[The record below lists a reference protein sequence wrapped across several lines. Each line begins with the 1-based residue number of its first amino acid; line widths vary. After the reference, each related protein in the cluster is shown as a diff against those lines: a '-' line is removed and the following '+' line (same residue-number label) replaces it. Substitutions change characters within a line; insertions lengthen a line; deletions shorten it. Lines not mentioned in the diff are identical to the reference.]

1 MKTRM
6 SILSVVCLISCFVIA
21 GLATPAHA
29 DPDYYA
35 DRLSREHRVASDVDE
50 WIERGNATIT
60 ASPRFEDGVRLTAWA
75 NEAQNT
81 EDYEFAI
88 ASAVYLF
95 EIPAGTQYI
104 EVLVRYRGEPHRLE
118 IEDYDEPIA
127 GRAWIRNTKRETTRR
142 GYYDENAKE
151 TRYGDTFVLRAKNRS
166 EHIKI
171 PATGHVKDGWME
183 LHIVAEGGEQI
194 DVEYLEVSTYRRQP
208 KVRVI
213 QRYTPTYRWRPWHRY
228 TYLYFYDG
236 PIYYATDYDYYL
248 RWSYPIYDHHYLS
261 IRSYYGGYLGRYRG
275 YYPSA
280 YYRCYSPYYYSGS
293 RSYYGGTPKVY
304 QRRTQLNRWS
314 AKHETTRRQYSRSR
328 LSANS
333 QAGNRTAV
341 RRSVRTTLEDHRRQ
355 TPATTERIARQS
367 IITQKQRAR
376 VSTSTLRQSKVRQST
391 YATGSTGSTS
401 TLSKQRRYPAA
412 TTQGT
417 NRYSSSTRTQRT
429 TPLYR
434 RSTQTQRT
442 TPLYRRSTTSSN
454 RSVSSSTSST
464 SRPKYRTTT
473 SNSSSSRAK
482 YRTTTSNSSSSRSRS
497 SISRSTTSSSRER
510 SSVSRSSS
518 SSSRSRTSV
527 SRSSSTKTR
536 TRPTTSSS
544 SSSRSSSKSSDDD
557 DDDRSRTTQRT
568 KRRR

>member
-1 MKTRM
+1 MKSRI
-6 SILSVVCLISCFVIA
+6 SILGVICLISCFLIA
-21 GLATPAHA
+21 GLSVPANA
-29 DPDYYA
+29 DYDYYG

-75 NEAQNT
+75 NDTQKT
-81 EDYEFAI
+81 DDYEFAI

-95 EIPAGTQYI
+95 EIPKGTQYI

-127 GRAWIRNTKRETTRR
+127 GRAWIRNTKRETTRS

-151 TRYGDTFVLRAKNRS
+151 TRYGDTFVLRAKKRS

-171 PATGHVKDGWME
+171 PAVGHVKDGWME

-208 KVRVI
+208 KVKVI
-213 QRYTPTYRWRPWHRY
+213 QRYTPSYRWRPWNRY

-236 PIYYATDYDYYL
+236 PVYYATDHDYYL

-261 IRSYYGGYLGRYRG
+261 IRSHYGGYLGRYRG
-275 YYPSA
+275 YYPRS
-280 YYRCYSPYYYSGS
+280 YYRYYSPYYGS
-293 RSYYGGTPKVY
+293 YNSYYRGTPKVY

-314 AKHETTRRQYSRSR
+314 AQHETTRRQYSRSR

-333 QAGNRTAV
+333 QRENRTAV
-341 RRSVRTTLEDHRRQ
+341 RRSVRTTLENHRRQ
-355 TPATTERIARQS
+355 TPATTERVARQS
-367 IITQKQRAR
+367 IITQKLRTRA
-376 VSTSTLRQSKVRQST
+376 SASTLRQSNVRKST
-391 YATGSTGSTS
+391 YASGTTTR
-401 TLSKQRRYPAA
+401 TLSKQRRSPSA
-412 TTQGT
+412 TTQDV
-417 NRYSSSTRTQRT
+417 NRYRRSETQRT

-434 RSTQTQRT
+434 RSTGSST
-442 TPLYRRSTTSSN
+442 RSF
-454 RSVSSSTSST
+454 SSSTSSN
-464 SRPKYRTTT
+464 SRP
-473 SNSSSSRAK
+473 K

-497 SISRSTTSSSRER
+497 SLSRSTTSSSRER

-518 SSSRSRTSV
+518 SSSSSRSRASV
-527 SRSSSTKTR
+527 SRSSSSSKTR
-536 TRPTTSSS
+536 TRPTTTSS
-544 SSSRSSSKSSDDD
+544 SSSRSSSSSSSDDD

>member
-1 MKTRM
+1 MKARI

-21 GLATPAHA
+21 GLATPVNA
-29 DPDYYA
+29 DYDYYG
-35 DRLSREHRVASDVDE
+35 DRLSREHRIASDVDE

-75 NEAQNT
+75 NDARSA

-95 EIPAGTQYI
+95 EIPVGTQSI
-104 EVLVRYRGEPHRLE
+104 EILVRYRGEPHRLE
-118 IEDYDEPIA
+118 IQDYDEPIA

-151 TRYGDTFVLRAKNRS
+151 TRYGDTFILRAKNRS

-171 PATGHVKDGWME
+171 PAAGHVKDGWME

-213 QRYTPTYRWRPWHRY
+213 QRYTPTYHWRPWHRY

-236 PIYYATDYDYYL
+236 PIYYATDHDYYL

-261 IRSYYGGYLGRYRG
+261 IRSHYGGYLGRYRG

-280 YYRCYSPYYYSGS
+280 YYRGYSPYYGS
-293 RSYYGGTPKVY
+293 RHNYYRGSPKVY

-314 AKHETTRRQYSRSR
+314 SQHETTRKQYSRSR
-328 LSANS
+328 LAANR
-333 QAGNRTAV
+333 QRDNRTTV
-341 RRSVRTTLEDHRRQ
+341 RRSVRTTLENHRRQ
-355 TPATTERIARQS
+355 TPATTDRVARRS
-367 IITQKQRAR
+367 IIAEKQRVLR
-376 VSTSTLRQSKVRQST
+376 SNSTLRQSNVRKST
-391 YATGSTGSTS
+391 YASGSTIN
-401 TLSKQRRYPAA
+401 KQRRYSAS
-412 TTQGT
+412 TTQNV
-417 NRYSSSTRTQRT
+417 NRYRSGTETQRT

-434 RSTQTQRT
+434 RSTA
-442 TPLYRRSTTSSN
+442 SSN
-454 RSVSSSTSST
+454 RSF
-464 SRPKYRTTT
+464 
-473 SNSSSSRAK
+473 SSSRSSNSRPTYK
-482 YRTTTSNSSSSRSRS
+482 TLTSSSSSSRSRS
-497 SISRSTTSSSRER
+497 STTRATTSSSRER

-518 SSSRSRTSV
+518 SSSRSRSSV

-544 SSSRSSSKSSDDD
+544 SSSRSSSSSSSDDD

>member
-1 MKTRM
+1 MKTRI
-6 SILSVVCLISCFVIA
+6 STLSVVCLISCFVIA
-21 GLATPAHA
+21 GLSTLANA
-29 DPDYYA
+29 DYDYYG

-75 NEAQNT
+75 NDAQNT
-81 EDYEFAI
+81 DEYEFAI

-118 IEDYDEPIA
+118 IEDYEEPIA
-127 GRAWIRNTKRETTRR
+127 GRAWIRNTKRETTRS

-171 PATGHVKDGWME
+171 PAVGHVKDGWME

-236 PIYYATDYDYYL
+236 PVYYATDYDYYL
-248 RWSYPIYDHHYLS
+248 RWSYPVYDHHYLS

-280 YYRCYSPYYYSGS
+280 YYRYYSPYYGS
-293 RSYYGGTPKVY
+293 YQSYYRGTPKVY

-314 AKHETTRRQYSRSR
+314 AQHETTRRQYSRSR
-328 LSANS
+328 LSANNR
-333 QAGNRTAV
+333 GENRTAV
-341 RRSVRTTLEDHRRQ
+341 RRSVRTTLENHRRQ
-355 TPATTERIARQS
+355 TPATTERVARQS
-367 IITQKQRAR
+367 IITQKLRTRA
-376 VSTSTLRQSKVRQST
+376 STASTLRQSNVRKST
-391 YATGSTGSTS
+391 YASGSTTRA
-401 TLSKQRRYPAA
+401 LSQQRRYSTA
-412 TTQGT
+412 TTQDV
-417 NRYSSSTRTQRT
+417 NRYRRSAETQRT

-434 RSTQTQRT
+434 RST
-442 TPLYRRSTTSSN
+442 SSSN
-454 RSVSSSTSST
+454 RSFSSSTSSN

-473 SNSSSSRAK
+473 SNSSA
-482 YRTTTSNSSSSRSRS
+482 SRSRS
-497 SISRSTTSSSRER
+497 SVSRSTTSSSPERSSVSRSRSSASRSR

-518 SSSRSRTSV
+518 SSSASRSRSSV

-544 SSSRSSSKSSDDD
+544 SSSRSSSSSSSDDD

>member
-1 MKTRM
+1 MKTRI
-6 SILSVVCLISCFVIA
+6 SILGVICLISCFVIV
-21 GLATPAHA
+21 GLSTPTNA
-29 DPDYYA
+29 DYDYYA

-75 NEAQNT
+75 NDAQNT
-81 EDYEFAI
+81 DDYEFAI

-127 GRAWIRNTKRETTRR
+127 GRAWIRNTKREATRS

-171 PATGHVKDGWME
+171 PAAGRVKNGWME

-228 TYLYFYDG
+228 TYPYFYDG
-236 PIYYATDYDYYL
+236 PVYYTTDHDYYL

-261 IRSYYGGYLGRYRG
+261 IRSRYGGYLGRYRG
-275 YYPSA
+275 HHPRA
-280 YYRCYSPYYYSGS
+280 YYRYYSPYYGS
-293 RSYYGGTPKVY
+293 YHSYYRGTPKVY

-314 AKHETTRRQYSRSR
+314 AQHETTRRQYSRSR

-333 QAGNRTAV
+333 QRENRTAV
-341 RRSVRTTLEDHRRQ
+341 RRSVRTTLENHRRQ
-355 TPATTERIARQS
+355 TPATTERVARQS
-367 IITQKQRAR
+367 IITQKVRAR
-376 VSTSTLRQSKVRQST
+376 ASASTLRQNNTRKSIHASEST
-391 YATGSTGSTS
+391 V
-401 TLSKQRRYPAA
+401 SKQRRYSTA
-412 TTQGT
+412 TTRDV
-417 NRYSSSTRTQRT
+417 NRYRRSTETQRT

-434 RSTQTQRT
+434 RST
-442 TPLYRRSTTSSN
+442 
-454 RSVSSSTSST
+454 SSSTRSF
-464 SRPKYRTTT
+464 
-473 SNSSSSRAK
+473 SSSRSSNARPQ

-497 SISRSTTSSSRER
+497 SVSRSTTSSSRER

-518 SSSRSRTSV
+518 SSSSSRSRSSV

-536 TRPTTSSS
+536 TRPTTTSS
-544 SSSRSSSKSSDDD
+544 SSSRSSSSSSSDDD

>member
-1 MKTRM
+1 MKTRI
-6 SILSVVCLISCFVIA
+6 STLSVVCLISCFVIA
-21 GLATPAHA
+21 GLSPLANA
-29 DPDYYA
+29 DYDYYA

-75 NEAQNT
+75 NDAQNT
-81 EDYEFAI
+81 EEYEFAI

-118 IEDYDEPIA
+118 IEDYEEPIA
-127 GRAWIRNTKRETTRR
+127 GRAWIRNTKRETTRS

-171 PATGHVKDGWME
+171 PAVGHVKDGWME

-236 PIYYATDYDYYL
+236 PVYYATDYDYYL
-248 RWSYPIYDHHYLS
+248 RWSYPVYDHHYLS

-280 YYRCYSPYYYSGS
+280 YYRYYSPYYGS
-293 RSYYGGTPKVY
+293 YHSYYRGTPKVY

-314 AKHETTRRQYSRSR
+314 AQHETTRRQYSRSR
-328 LSANS
+328 LSANNR
-333 QAGNRTAV
+333 GENRTVV
-341 RRSVRTTLEDHRRQ
+341 RKSVRTTLENHRRQ
-355 TPATTERIARQS
+355 TPATTERVARHS
-367 IITQKQRAR
+367 IITQKLRTRA
-376 VSTSTLRQSKVRQST
+376 STASTLRESNVRKST
-391 YATGSTGSTS
+391 YASGSTGRA
-401 TLSKQRRYPAA
+401 LSQQRRYSTA
-412 TTQGT
+412 TTQDV
-417 NRYSSSTRTQRT
+417 NRYRRSETQRT

-434 RSTQTQRT
+434 RST
-442 TPLYRRSTTSSN
+442 SSSN
-454 RSVSSSTSST
+454 RSFSSSTSSN

-473 SNSSSSRAK
+473 SNSSA
-482 YRTTTSNSSSSRSRS
+482 SRSRS
-497 SISRSTTSSSRER
+497 SVSRSTTSSSPER

-518 SSSRSRTSV
+518 STSRSRSSVSRSSSSTSRSRSSV

-544 SSSRSSSKSSDDD
+544 SSSRSSSSSSSDDD

>member
-1 MKTRM
+1 MKIRIST
-6 SILSVVCLISCFVIA
+6 LSVVCLISCFVIA
-21 GLATPAHA
+21 GLSPLANA
-29 DPDYYA
+29 DYDYYA

-75 NEAQNT
+75 NDAQNT
-81 EDYEFAI
+81 DEYEFAI

-118 IEDYDEPIA
+118 IEDYEEPIA
-127 GRAWIRNTKRETTRR
+127 GRAWIRNTKRETTRS

-171 PATGHVKDGWME
+171 PAVGHVKDGWME

-236 PIYYATDYDYYL
+236 PVYYATDYDYYL
-248 RWSYPIYDHHYLS
+248 RWSYPVYDHHYLS

-280 YYRCYSPYYYSGS
+280 YYRYYSPYYGS
-293 RSYYGGTPKVY
+293 YHSYYRGTPKVY

-314 AKHETTRRQYSRSR
+314 AQHETTRRQYSRSR
-328 LSANS
+328 LSANKR
-333 QAGNRTAV
+333 GENRTAV
-341 RRSVRTTLEDHRRQ
+341 RRSVRTTLENHRRQ
-355 TPATTERIARQS
+355 TPATTERVARQS
-367 IITQKQRAR
+367 IITQKLRTRA
-376 VSTSTLRQSKVRQST
+376 STASTLRQSNVRKST
-391 YATGSTGSTS
+391 YASGSTTRA
-401 TLSKQRRYPAA
+401 LSQQRRYSTA
-412 TTQGT
+412 TTQDV
-417 NRYSSSTRTQRT
+417 NRYRRSETQRT

-434 RSTQTQRT
+434 RST
-442 TPLYRRSTTSSN
+442 SSSN
-454 RSVSSSTSST
+454 RSFSSSTSSN
-464 SRPKYRTTT
+464 SRPQYRTTT
-473 SNSSSSRAK
+473 SNSSA
-482 YRTTTSNSSSSRSRS
+482 SRSRS
-497 SISRSTTSSSRER
+497 SVSRSTTSPSRER

-518 SSSRSRTSV
+518 SASRSRSSVSRSSSSASRSRSSV

-544 SSSRSSSKSSDDD
+544 SSSRSSSSSSSDDD

>member
-1 MKTRM
+1 MKTRI
-6 SILSVVCLISCFVIA
+6 SILSAVCLMSCFVIA
-21 GLATPAHA
+21 GLATPVNA
-29 DPDYYA
+29 DHDYYA
-35 DRLSREHRVASDVDE
+35 DRLSREHRIASDVDE

-75 NEAQNT
+75 NETQDT
-81 EDYEFAI
+81 DDYEFAI

-118 IEDYDEPIA
+118 IEDYEEPIA

-261 IRSYYGGYLGRYRG
+261 IRSYYGGYLGRYRT
-275 YYPSA
+275 YYPSS
-280 YYRCYSPYYYSGS
+280 YYRGYSPYYYSGS

-328 LSANS
+328 LSANN
-333 QAGNRTAV
+333 QRGDRTAV
-341 RRSVRTTLEDHRRQ
+341 RRSVRTTLENHRKQ
-355 TPATTERIARQS
+355 TPATTDRIARQS

-376 VSTSTLRQSKVRQST
+376 ASTSTLRQSKVRQST
-391 YATGSTGSTS
+391 YATRNTGSTR
-401 TLSKQRRYPAA
+401 TLSKQRRYPTA
-412 TTQGT
+412 TTQNA
-417 NRYSSSTRTQRT
+417 NRYRS
-429 TPLYR
+429 
-434 RSTQTQRT
+434 STQTQRT
-442 TPLYRRSTTSSN
+442 TPLYRRPTTTSN
-454 RSVSSSTSST
+454 RSFSSSTSST
-464 SRPKYRTTT
+464 SRPQ
-473 SNSSSSRAK
+473 

-497 SISRSTTSSSRER
+497 SLSRSTTSSSRESSSVNR
-510 SSVSRSSS
+510 SSSSSSRSRTNVSRSSS
-518 SSSRSRTSV
+518 SSSRSRSSV

-544 SSSRSSSKSSDDD
+544 SSSRSSSSSNNDD

>member
-1 MKTRM
+1 MKTRI
-6 SILSVVCLISCFVIA
+6 STLSVVCLIGCFVIA
-21 GLATPAHA
+21 GGLTLANA
-29 DPDYYA
+29 DYDYYA

-75 NEAQNT
+75 NDAHNT
-81 EDYEFAI
+81 DEYEFAI

-95 EIPAGTQYI
+95 EIPTGAQYI
-104 EVLVRYRGEPHRLE
+104 EVIVRYRGEPHRLE
-118 IEDYDEPIA
+118 IEDYEEPIA
-127 GRAWIRNTKRETTRR
+127 GRAWIRNTKRETTRS
-142 GYYDENAKE
+142 GYYDENARE

-171 PATGHVKDGWME
+171 PAVGHVKDGWME

-208 KVRVI
+208 KVRVL
-213 QRYTPTYRWRPWHRY
+213 QRYTPSYRWRPWHRY

-236 PIYYATDYDYYL
+236 PVYYATDYDYYL
-248 RWSYPIYDHHYLS
+248 RWSYPVYDHHYLS

-275 YYPSA
+275 YHPSA
-280 YYRCYSPYYYSGS
+280 YYRYYSPYHGS
-293 RSYYGGTPKVY
+293 YHSYYRGTPKVY

-314 AKHETTRRQYSRSR
+314 AQHEKTRRQYSRSR
-328 LSANS
+328 LSANNR
-333 QAGNRTAV
+333 GENRTAV
-341 RRSVRTTLEDHRRQ
+341 RRSVRTTLENHRRQ
-355 TPATTERIARQS
+355 TPATTERVARQS
-367 IITQKQRAR
+367 IITQKLRTRA
-376 VSTSTLRQSKVRQST
+376 STAATLRQNNVRKST
-391 YATGSTGSTS
+391 YASGSTTS
-401 TLSKQRRYPAA
+401 ALSQQRRYSTA
-412 TTQGT
+412 TTQNA
-417 NRYSSSTRTQRT
+417 NRYRRSSIETQRT

-434 RSTQTQRT
+434 RST
-442 TPLYRRSTTSSN
+442 
-454 RSVSSSTSST
+454 SSSSSSRSFSSSPSST

-473 SNSSSSRAK
+473 SNSSA
-482 YRTTTSNSSSSRSRS
+482 SRSRS
-497 SISRSTTSSSRER
+497 SVNRSSASSSPER

-518 SSSRSRTSV
+518 SSSRSRSSVSRSSSSSSRSRSSV

-544 SSSRSSSKSSDDD
+544 SSSRSSSSSSSDDD
-557 DDDRSRTTQRT
+557 DDDRSRKTQRT

>member
-1 MKTRM
+1 MKTRI

-21 GLATPAHA
+21 GLVTPVNA

-50 WIERGNATIT
+50 WIERGNTTIT

-75 NEAQNT
+75 SDTQNA

-95 EIPAGTQYI
+95 EIPAGAQYI

-127 GRAWIRNTKRETTRR
+127 GRVWIRNTKRETTRR

-213 QRYTPTYRWRPWHRY
+213 QRYTPSYRWRPWHRY

-261 IRSYYGGYLGRYRG
+261 IRSYYGGYLGRYRT
-275 YYPSA
+275 YYPNS

-314 AKHETTRRQYSRSR
+314 AKHESTRRQYSRSR
-328 LSANS
+328 LSANN
-333 QAGNRTAV
+333 QVGNRTAV
-341 RRSVRTTLEDHRRQ
+341 RKSVRTTLANHRRQ
-355 TPATTERIARQS
+355 TPATTDRIARQS
-367 IITQKQRAR
+367 LITQKQRAR
-376 VSTSTLRQSKVRQST
+376 ASTSTSHQSKVRQST
-391 YATGSTGSTS
+391 HASGSTRSTS
-401 TLSKQRRYPAA
+401 TLSKQRRYPAT
-412 TTQGT
+412 TTQST
-417 NRYSSSTRTQRT
+417 NRYSSSTQTRRTTPLYKSPTRTQRT

-434 RSTQTQRT
+434 RPT
-442 TPLYRRSTTSSN
+442 TTSN
-454 RSVSSSTSST
+454 RSFSSSTNST
-464 SRPKYRTTT
+464 SRPKYRTAT
-473 SNSSSSRAK
+473 SSSRPK
-482 YRTTTSNSSSSRSRS
+482 YRTATSSSSSSRSRS
-497 SISRSTTSSSRER
+497 SVSRSSTSSSRER

-518 SSSRSRTSV
+518 SSSSSRSRSSV

-544 SSSRSSSKSSDDD
+544 SSSRSSSSSSNDD

>member
-1 MKTRM
+1 MKTRI
-6 SILSVVCLISCFVIA
+6 SILSAVCLISCFVIA
-21 GLATPAHA
+21 GLATPANA
-29 DPDYYA
+29 DRDYYA
-35 DRLSREHRVASDVDE
+35 DRLSREHRIASDVDE

-75 NEAQNT
+75 NEVQDT
-81 EDYEFAI
+81 DDYEFAI

-95 EIPAGTQYI
+95 EIPAGAQYI

-261 IRSYYGGYLGRYRG
+261 IRSYYGGYLGRYRA
-275 YYPSA
+275 YYPSS
-280 YYRCYSPYYYSGS
+280 YYRGYSPYYHGAS

-328 LSANS
+328 LSANN
-333 QAGNRTAV
+333 QRGDRTAV
-341 RRSVRTTLEDHRRQ
+341 RRSVRTTLENHRKQ
-355 TPATTERIARQS
+355 TPATTDRIARQS

-376 VSTSTLRQSKVRQST
+376 ASTSTLRQSKVRQST
-391 YATGSTGSTS
+391 YATGNTGSQS
-401 TLSKQRRYPAA
+401 TLSKQRRYPTA
-412 TTQGT
+412 TTQNA
-417 NRYSSSTRTQRT
+417 NRYRSSTQTRRT

-434 RSTQTQRT
+434 RPT
-442 TPLYRRSTTSSN
+442 TTSN
-454 RSVSSSTSST
+454 RSFSSSTSST
-464 SRPKYRTTT
+464 SRPQYRTTT
-473 SNSSSSRAK
+473 SNSSA
-482 YRTTTSNSSSSRSRS
+482 SRSRS
-497 SISRSTTSSSRER
+497 SLSRSTTSSSRER

-518 SSSRSRTSV
+518 SSSSSRERSSVSRSSSSRSRSSV

-544 SSSRSSSKSSDDD
+544 SASRSSSSSKNDD